1 MPINI
6 APLIRRFFEQHL
18 VAERALSPHTIL
30 AYRDSIK
37 LLLLFESKFLGKGC
51 ENLALEDLSADSIRK
66 FLSDLERQRHNG
78 VRTRNAR
85 LAAIHTFFRYLASV
99 DPRVISFC
107 QAILGIPFKRH
118 ARPVIDYLV
127 RDEVMKVLRDVDTGT
142 VTGRRDNAILRVLYN
157 TGARAQEVVDINV
170 FHVRFSRPYLV
181 RLQGKGYKERTC
193 PLWPDTMTAIKSYL
207 RDRSTKPTDSTPL
220 FLNRK
225 GGRLT
230 RFGLRYVVGRRVSN
244 AAKKYPGL
252 LTRKVG
258 PHTWRHT
265 TAMHLLQSG
274 VDLNMIRS
282 WLGHSS
288 IETTHGYVEIDLEM
302 KRKTLQCCEKLL
314 PRSNKT
320 APSWQRDAG
329 ILKWLSAL

>member
-1 MPINI
+1 MPTNI
-6 APLIRRFFEQHL
+6 ASPIRHFFEQHM

-30 AYRDSIK
+30 AYRDTLK
-37 LLLLFESKFLGKGC
+37 LLLLYVGKLLGKSC
-51 ENLALEDLSADSIRK
+51 EELTLEDLSADSVRK
-66 FLSDLERQRHNG
+66 FLSDLEKSRHNG

-85 LAAIHTFFRYLASV
+85 LAAIHAFFRYLASV
-99 DPRVISFC
+99 DPRFISFS
-107 QAILGIPFKRH
+107 QSILGIPFKRH
-118 ARPVIDYLV
+118 ARPVLEYL
-127 RDEVMKVLRDVDTGT
+127 RRQEVTGIFNEVDHNT
-142 VTGRRDNAILRVLYN
+142 VFGRRDNALLRLLYN

-170 FHVRFSRPYLV
+170 LDIRLSRPYLV
-181 RLQGKGYKERTC
+181 RLHGKGYKERTC
-193 PLWPDTMTAIKSYL
+193 PLWPETMKAIKSYL
-207 RDRSTKPTDSTPL
+207 QDRSTRPTDNTPL
-220 FLNRK
+220 FLNAK

-230 RFGLRYVVGRRVSN
+230 RFGLRYIVAHRVSG
-244 AAKKYPGL
+244 AGKKNPGL
-252 LTRKVG
+252 LTRKIG

-314 PRSNKT
+314 PKSNSK
-320 APSWQRDAG
+320 PSWQRNAG
-329 ILKWLSAL
+329 ILNWLSTL